1 MPRSEAQPRGSGRVV
16 VVEDDPLQAESLA
29 FILRQEG
36 YDVDLAFTG
45 AEGLSLARGQPAP
58 DTVLLDVA
66 LPDLSGVEVARRL
79 RAGSN
84 VPIIMLTARRNE
96 SDKITG
102 LDAGADDYVT
112 KPFSHGELLARIR
125 AQIRRGPLAPVAPR
139 CPAHGVFIV
148 GALRI
153 DTGMRRLT
161 RDGRV
166 IDVSAREFDILRLL
180 AEAAGRVVERQ
191 QLFASV
197 WGPGFYGD
205 ERALDVY
212 VRMIRKKIE
221 PDPSRPMY
229 LHTVRGVGYRLAQE
243 PWPRRVLR
251 QSLSA
256 RCAGG
261 WRRRTPAWRWPAL
274 RRPRCTPPPSCA
286 AGSTSASRS
295 TWRMRR
301 ALLADA
307 VGPPLAA
314 EDAAAVAGVHTCES
328 IR

>member
-1 MPRSEAQPRGSGRVV
+1 MSELHDTATTSGRVV

-36 YDVDLAFTG
+36 YVVELAATG
-45 AEGLSLARGQPAP
+45 AEALSIARAQPAP

-66 LPDLSGVEVARRL
+66 LPDLSGIEVARRL

-96 SDKITG
+96 IDKITG

-125 AQIRRGPLAPVAPR
+125 AQIRRSPAGAAPVDTT
-139 CPAHGVFIV
+139 HGVYVV
-148 GALRI
+148 GGLRL

-166 IDVSAREFDILRLL
+166 IEVSAREFDILRLL

-197 WGPGFYGD
+197 WGPSFFGD

-212 VRMIRKKIE
+212 IRMIRKKVE
-221 PDPSRPMY
+221 PDPSSPIY
-229 LHTVRGVGYRLAQE
+229 LHTVRGVGYRLAE
-243 PWPRRVLR
+243 E
-251 QSLSA
+251 
-256 RCAGG
+256 
-261 WRRRTPAWRWPAL
+261 RTPEE
-274 RRPRCTPPPSCA
+274 C
-286 AGSTSASRS
+286 
-295 TWRMRR
+295 
-301 ALLADA
+301 
-307 VGPPLAA
+307 
-314 EDAAAVAGVHTCES
+314 
-328 IR
+328 

>member
-1 MPRSEAQPRGSGRVV
+1 MSDVHDTAPASGRVV

-29 FILRQEG
+29 YILRQEG
-36 YDVDLAFTG
+36 YSVELASTG
-45 AEGLSLARGQPAP
+45 AEGLAVARAQPAP

-96 SDKITG
+96 IDKITG

-112 KPFSHGELLARIR
+112 KPFSNGELLARIR
-125 AQIRRGPLAPVAPR
+125 AQMRRGAMSGSAAGDVV
-139 CPAHGVFIV
+139 HGVYTI
-148 GALRI
+148 GQLRI

-161 RDGRV
+161 RDDRV

-180 AEAAGRVVERQ
+180 AEAAGRVVERH

-197 WGPGFYGD
+197 WGPSFYGD

-212 VRMIRKKIE
+212 IRMIRKKIE

-229 LHTVRGVGYRLAQE
+229 LHTVRGVGYRLAE
-243 PWPRRVLR
+243 ERI
-251 QSLSA
+251 
-256 RCAGG
+256 
-261 WRRRTPAWRWPAL
+261 
-274 RRPRCTPPPSCA
+274 
-286 AGSTSASRS
+286 
-295 TWRMRR
+295 
-301 ALLADA
+301 
-307 VGPPLAA
+307 A
-314 EDAAAVAGVHTCES
+314 EEC
-328 IR
+328 

>member
-1 MPRSEAQPRGSGRVV
+1 MSDVHNTPSTSGRVI

-36 YDVDLAFTG
+36 YVVELASTG
-45 AEGLSLARGQPAP
+45 AEALVAARARPAP

-96 SDKITG
+96 IDKITG

-125 AQIRRGPLAPVAPR
+125 AQIRRGSSSVGGNPLV
-139 CPAHGVFIV
+139 HGVYTV
-148 GALRI
+148 GRLRI

-161 RDGRV
+161 RDERV
-166 IDVSAREFDILRLL
+166 IEVSAREFDILRLL
-180 AEAAGRVVERQ
+180 AQAAGRVVERQ

-197 WGPGFYGD
+197 WGPSFFGD

-212 VRMIRKKIE
+212 IRMIRKKIE
-221 PDPSRPMY
+221 PDPSKPMY
-229 LHTVRGVGYRLAQE
+229 LHTVRGVGYRLAEE
-243 PWPRRVLR
+243 PSPDE
-251 QSLSA
+251 
-256 RCAGG
+256 C
-261 WRRRTPAWRWPAL
+261 
-274 RRPRCTPPPSCA
+274 
-286 AGSTSASRS
+286 
-295 TWRMRR
+295 
-301 ALLADA
+301 
-307 VGPPLAA
+307 
-314 EDAAAVAGVHTCES
+314 
-328 IR
+328 

>member
-1 MPRSEAQPRGSGRVV
+1 MSDAYDTAPASGRVI

-36 YDVDLAFTG
+36 YLVELAATG
-45 AEGLSLARGQPAP
+45 AEALVAARSQPAP

-66 LPDLSGVEVARRL
+66 LPDLSGVEVARRI

-84 VPIIMLTARRNE
+84 VPIILLTARRNE
-96 SDKITG
+96 IDKITG

-125 AQIRRGPLAPVAPR
+125 AQIRRGPNAAMAVEG
-139 CPAHGVFIV
+139 AHGIYSV

-161 RDGRV
+161 RDHRV
-166 IDVSAREFDILRLL
+166 IEVSAREFDILRIL

-197 WGPGFYGD
+197 WGPTFYGD

-212 VRMIRKKIE
+212 IRTIRKKIE
-221 PDPSRPMY
+221 PDPSTPIF
-229 LHTVRGVGYRLAQE
+229 LHTVRGVGYRLADE
-243 PWPRRVLR
+243 
-251 QSLSA
+251 QS
-256 RCAGG
+256 
-261 WRRRTPAWRWPAL
+261 PIP
-274 RRPRCTPPPSCA
+274 
-286 AGSTSASRS
+286 
-295 TWRMRR
+295 
-301 ALLADA
+301 
-307 VGPPLAA
+307 
-314 EDAAAVAGVHTCES
+314 
-328 IR
+328 

>member
-1 MPRSEAQPRGSGRVV
+1 MSDTNDTAGASGRVV

-36 YDVDLAFTG
+36 YIVDLASTG
-45 AEGLSLARGQPAP
+45 AEALVIARAQPAP

-96 SDKITG
+96 IDKITG

-125 AQIRRGPLAPVAPR
+125 AQIRRAPTSPVAGDTG
-139 CPAHGVFIV
+139 HGVYTV
-148 GALRI
+148 GQLRL
-153 DTGMRRLT
+153 DTGMRRVT
-161 RDGRV
+161 REERV
-166 IDVSAREFDILRLL
+166 IDVSAREFDILRRL

-191 QLFASV
+191 QLFVSV
-197 WGPGFYGD
+197 WGPAFYGD

-212 VRMIRKKIE
+212 IRMIRKKIE

-229 LHTVRGVGYRLAQE
+229 LHTVRGVGYRLAE
-243 PWPRRVLR
+243 EEAP
-251 QSLSA
+251 
-256 RCAGG
+256 
-261 WRRRTPAWRWPAL
+261 
-274 RRPRCTPPPSCA
+274 
-286 AGSTSASRS
+286 
-295 TWRMRR
+295 
-301 ALLADA
+301 
-307 VGPPLAA
+307 
-314 EDAAAVAGVHTCES
+314 
-328 IR
+328 

>member
-1 MPRSEAQPRGSGRVV
+1 MSDPHDNAPASGRVV

-36 YDVDLAFTG
+36 YVVELASTG
-45 AEGLSLARGQPAP
+45 AEALAAARSQPPP

-96 SDKITG
+96 IDKITG

-125 AQIRRGPLAPVAPR
+125 AHIRRGPLNAV
-139 CPAHGVFIV
+139 PADVTHGVYTI
-148 GALRI
+148 GGLRI

-161 RDGRV
+161 RDQRL
-166 IDVSAREFDILRLL
+166 IDVSAREFDIVRML

-191 QLFASV
+191 LLFASV
-197 WGPGFYGD
+197 WGPAFYGD

-212 VRMIRKKIE
+212 IRMIRKKIE

-229 LHTVRGVGYRLAQE
+229 LHTVRGVGYRLAE
-243 PWPRRVLR
+243 ER
-251 QSLSA
+251 
-256 RCAGG
+256 G
-261 WRRRTPAWRWPAL
+261 
-274 RRPRCTPPPSCA
+274 
-286 AGSTSASRS
+286 
-295 TWRMRR
+295 
-301 ALLADA
+301 ADA
-307 VGPPLAA
+307 
-314 EDAAAVAGVHTCES
+314 
-328 IR
+328 

>member
-1 MPRSEAQPRGSGRVV
+1 MSELHDTPSASGRVV

-36 YDVDLAFTG
+36 YVVELASTG
-45 AEGLSLARGQPAP
+45 AEALAIARSQPAP

-96 SDKITG
+96 IDKITG

-125 AQIRRGPLAPVAPR
+125 AQIRRAPSGANAPGE
-139 CPAHGVFIV
+139 GVYTI
-148 GALRI
+148 GTLRI

-161 RDGRV
+161 REERV

-191 QLFASV
+191 QLFANV
-197 WGPGFYGD
+197 WGPSFYGD

-221 PDPSRPMY
+221 PDPGHPIY
-229 LHTVRGVGYRLAQE
+229 LHTVRGVGYRLAE
-243 PWPRRVLR
+243 E
-251 QSLSA
+251 
-256 RCAGG
+256 
-261 WRRRTPAWRWPAL
+261 
-274 RRPRCTPPPSCA
+274 
-286 AGSTSASRS
+286 
-295 TWRMRR
+295 R
-301 ALLADA
+301 APEL
-307 VGPPLAA
+307 
-314 EDAAAVAGVHTCES
+314 
-328 IR
+328 

>member
-1 MPRSEAQPRGSGRVV
+1 
-16 VVEDDPLQAESLA
+16 
-29 FILRQEG
+29 LRQEG
-36 YDVDLAFTG
+36 YVVELASTG
-45 AEGLSLARGQPAP
+45 AEALVIARAQPAP

-96 SDKITG
+96 IDKITG

-125 AQIRRGPLAPVAPR
+125 AQIRRGPTAATTEVG
-139 CPAHGVFIV
+139 HGVYTI
-148 GALRI
+148 GQLRI
-153 DTGMRRLT
+153 DTGMRRLS
-161 RDGRV
+161 RDDRV

-197 WGPGFYGD
+197 WGPSFYGD

-212 VRMIRKKIE
+212 IRMIRKKIE

-243 PWPRRVLR
+243 RI
-251 QSLSA
+251 
-256 RCAGG
+256 
-261 WRRRTPAWRWPAL
+261 
-274 RRPRCTPPPSCA
+274 
-286 AGSTSASRS
+286 
-295 TWRMRR
+295 
-301 ALLADA
+301 
-307 VGPPLAA
+307 A
-314 EDAAAVAGVHTCES
+314 EEC
-328 IR
+328 

>member
-1 MPRSEAQPRGSGRVV
+1 MSDAYDNAPASGRVV

-36 YDVDLAFTG
+36 YVVEVASTG
-45 AEGLSLARGQPAP
+45 AEALAAARSQPAP

-96 SDKITG
+96 IDKITG

-125 AQIRRGPLAPVAPR
+125 AQIRRGPLGTSASPEVT
-139 CPAHGVFIV
+139 HGVYTV

-153 DTGMRRLT
+153 DSGMRRLT
-161 RDGRV
+161 RDERV
-166 IDVSAREFDILRLL
+166 IDLSAREFDIVRLL

-191 QLFASV
+191 QLFATV
-197 WGPGFYGD
+197 WGPSFYGD

-212 VRMIRKKIE
+212 IRMIRKKIE

-229 LHTVRGVGYRLAQE
+229 LHTVRGVGYRLAE
-243 PWPRRVLR
+243 E
-251 QSLSA
+251 
-256 RCAGG
+256 
-261 WRRRTPAWRWPAL
+261 RTPDV
-274 RRPRCTPPPSCA
+274 C
-286 AGSTSASRS
+286 
-295 TWRMRR
+295 
-301 ALLADA
+301 
-307 VGPPLAA
+307 
-314 EDAAAVAGVHTCES
+314 
-328 IR
+328 

>member
-1 MPRSEAQPRGSGRVV
+1 MSDAHNNAPASGRVV

-36 YDVDLAFTG
+36 YDVELAATG
-45 AEGLSLARGQPAP
+45 AEGLAIARGQPPP

-96 SDKITG
+96 IDKITG

-125 AQIRRGPLAPVAPR
+125 AHIRRGPVNAAAPGVA
-139 CPAHGVFIV
+139 AHGLYAV
-148 GALRI
+148 GGLHI
-153 DTGMRRLT
+153 DTGMRRLS
-161 RDGRV
+161 RDGRI

-191 QLFASV
+191 QLFATV
-197 WGPGFYGD
+197 WGPSFYGD

-221 PDPSRPMY
+221 PDPSQPMY

-243 PWPRRVLR
+243 
-251 QSLSA
+251 QSPLSD
-256 RCAGG
+256 
-261 WRRRTPAWRWPAL
+261 
-274 RRPRCTPPPSCA
+274 S
-286 AGSTSASRS
+286 
-295 TWRMRR
+295 
-301 ALLADA
+301 
-307 VGPPLAA
+307 
-314 EDAAAVAGVHTCES
+314 
-328 IR
+328 